1 MRTGKWHAFMAAA
14 VLSVFLVAGVALAA
28 DRAEALKR
36 TSDKLATLY
45 GEKDLQGM
53 MEGVGLFKK
62 AGLSYQPSLVL
73 PLDIIECKNQ
83 AELQTNFGAYLFDLN
98 YAMVFGKM
106 KEVAATNAQVV
117 GIIKRLKMDE
127 KVKFK
132 ILSTDDLKRISENP
146 TDPATREVFNKCI
159 ASSMQ
164 GLVTAAQTDPEV
176 LEFATNAV
184 MGATF
189 QCLYVACRL
198 GLAAGPGEKLA
209 ALFNEQSSRM
219 SRAQQIIEVL
229 EGDPDLAQFAKTSMR
244 AANIKSDLEV
254 VKEKNG
260 NLDESDLRKILTRL
274 KPVYEAFVGRCK

>member
-1 MRTGKWHAFMAAA
+1 MRTGKWYAFMTAA
-14 VLSVFLVAGVALAA
+14 VLSVLLVAGLAPAA
-28 DRAEALKR
+28 DRAEVLKR
-36 TSDKLATLY
+36 TADKLANLY
-45 GEKDLQGM
+45 GEKDILGM
-53 MEGVGLFKK
+53 MENVELFKK

-98 YAMVFGKM
+98 YAMVFGKV
-106 KEVAATNAQVV
+106 KEAAATNAQVA

-132 ILSTDDLKRISENP
+132 TLSADDLKRILENP
-146 TDPATREVFNKCI
+146 TDPATREVFSKCI

-164 GLVTAAQTDPEV
+164 GIVTAAQTDAEV
-176 LEFATNAV
+176 LEFAINAV

-189 QCLYVACRL
+189 QCLYVACQL
-198 GLAAGPGEKLA
+198 GLAAGPGEKLV
-209 ALFNEQSSRM
+209 ALFNEQLSRM

-229 EGDPDLAQFAKTSMR
+229 EGDPDLARFAKTSMR
-244 AANIKSDLEV
+244 VANIKSALEM

-274 KPVYEAFVGRCK
+274 KPVYTAFIGGCR

>member
-1 MRTGKWHAFMAAA
+1 MRTGKWYAFMTAA
-14 VLSVFLVAGVALAA
+14 VLSVLLVAGVAPAA
-28 DRAEALKR
+28 DRAEVLKR
-36 TSDKLATLY
+36 TADKLATLY
-45 GEKDLQGM
+45 GEKDIQGM
-53 MEGVGLFKK
+53 MENVELFKK

-98 YAMVFGKM
+98 YAMVFGKV
-106 KEVAATNAQVV
+106 KEAAATNAQVA

-132 ILSTDDLKRISENP
+132 TLSSDDLKRILENP
-146 TDPATREVFNKCI
+146 TDPATREVFSKCI

-176 LEFATNAV
+176 LEFAINAV

-189 QCLYVACRL
+189 QCLYVACQL

-209 ALFNEQSSRM
+209 ALFNEQ
-219 SRAQQIIEVL
+219 AFPHEQ
-229 EGDPDLAQFAKTSMR
+229 GP
-244 AANIKSDLEV
+244 ANHRGLRRRSGFSPV
-254 VKEKNG
+254 CQ
-260 NLDESDLRKILTRL
+260 NLDACGQHQECPGDGEGKERQPR
-274 KPVYEAFVGRCK
+274 